1 MFKIDFKLYFIIFFF
16 IEQEEKEK
24 AEKEK
29 KEKEKIEREALKKA
43 MKNERKQL
51 RTLCKDN
58 EYFTEDA
65 DEKVQNLT
73 DLDRC
78 ELCYVCLLFLETF
91 SECLPSLTKLISI
104 EKNISKIRI

>member
-1 MFKIDFKLYFIIFFF
+1 MNGALKTSLKYRNRSYIKKQKRSLFTIDFKLYFVIFFF

-78 ELCYVCLLFLETF
+78 ELCYVFF
-91 SECLPSLTKLISI
+91 FFF
-104 EKNISKIRI
+104 

>member
-1 MFKIDFKLYFIIFFF
+1 MP

-78 ELCYVCLLFLETF
+78 ELCYVVFFFFRNILRMSSFPYKIDIYLE
-91 SECLPSLTKLISI
+91 KY
-104 EKNISKIRI
+104 K

>member
-78 ELCYVCLLFLETF
+78 ELCYVVFFFLETF

-104 EKNISKIRI
+104 EKNISKIRM

>member
-1 MFKIDFKLYFIIFFF
+1 MP

-29 KEKEKIEREALKKA
+29 KDKEKTEREVLKKA

-65 DEKVQNLT
+65 DERVQNLT

-78 ELCYVCLLFLETF
+78 VVRKK
-91 SECLPSLTKLISI
+91 SRPKKQVKSNKLISR
-104 EKNISKIRI
+104 KFF

>member
-78 ELCYVCLLFLETF
+78 ELCYVVFFLETF